1 MRHVLPPLHEGH
13 APVFLHYA
21 FEDALNAYEA
31 WQQRAPEPIVECDGK
46 PTAISA
52 VFGRMRTCTDI
63 LPVRVLDEVQA
74 VLDDPSLERFT
85 ANQTTYAEA
94 ALVLRALCVERLKG

>member
-21 FEDALNAYEA
+21 FEDALDAYEA
-31 WQQRAPEPIVECDGK
+31 WQQGAPEPVVECDGK
-46 PTAISA
+46 PTVISA

-63 LPVRVLDEVQA
+63 LPVRVLDDVQA
-74 VLDDPSLERFT
+74 VVNDPSLNQF
-85 ANQTTYAEA
+85 AASQTTYAEA
-94 ALVLRALCVERLKG
+94 ARVLRALCVERLKA

>member
-31 WQQRAPEPIVECDGK
+31 WQQGTPEPIVECDGK

-74 VLDDPSLERFT
+74 LLDDPSLERFA
-85 ANQTTYAEA
+85 ANQTTYAET